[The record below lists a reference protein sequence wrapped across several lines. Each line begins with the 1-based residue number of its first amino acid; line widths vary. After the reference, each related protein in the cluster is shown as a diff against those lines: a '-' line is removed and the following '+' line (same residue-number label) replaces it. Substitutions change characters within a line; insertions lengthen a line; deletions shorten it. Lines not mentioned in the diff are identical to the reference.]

1 MSVIKNLDKL
11 TKKLSR
17 THQLVLQES
26 KKEITRKTLA
36 IQKDAKLNAPSA
48 AGDLVNSIK
57 KEVRVEGDEIVGRVY
72 TKNDHALFVEF
83 GTGLKGKGSASIV
96 PKGVVLQYR
105 ETPWFVNIK
114 DFPDYK
120 RYNLITYTVGEET
133 FVLIRGQKAQ
143 QFMSPAAKRYSGT
156 VGKSVGTA
164 ISKQIRKE
172 LIK

>member
-1 MSVIKNLDKL
+1 MFFKKVK
-11 TKKLSR
+11 KKLLER
-17 THQLVLQES
+17 LWLS
-26 KKEITRKTLA
+26 KKMQR
-36 IQKDAKLNAPSA
+36 LNAPSA

-57 KEVRVEGDEIVGRVY
+57 KEVRVEGNEIVGRVY

-83 GTGLKGKGSASIV
+83 GTGPKGKGSASIV

-105 ETPWFVNIK
+105 ETPWFVNVK

-143 QFMSPAAKRYSGT
+143 QYHVTSSQTIQWYSR
-156 VGKSVGTA
+156 K
-164 ISKQIRKE
+164 ISRHGNI
-172 LIK
+172 